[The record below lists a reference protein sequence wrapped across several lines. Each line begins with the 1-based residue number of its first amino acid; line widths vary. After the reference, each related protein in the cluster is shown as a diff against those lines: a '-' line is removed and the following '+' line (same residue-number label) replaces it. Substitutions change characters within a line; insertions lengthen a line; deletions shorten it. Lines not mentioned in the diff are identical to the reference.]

1 MMKGKQR
8 IGKVR
13 KPKKSSADQGC
24 SRRQEFL
31 DEHGEE
37 ISTAVK
43 ESVARFIKTNRENIQ
58 RSTKEQIAV
67 ASYGG
72 GMTDMVML
80 VRSAL
85 GRFAVEQLLIEIENW
100 SAAEASS
107 AAPSVKI
114 NITTDEKGETSQEQ
128 VKELGE
134 QIAKWVAEKKN
145 NGKKQCKDPMFA

>member
-1 MMKGKQR
+1 MKGKQR

-13 KPKKSSADQGC
+13 KSRKNSVNKGC
-24 SRRQEFL
+24 SRGQEFL
-31 DEHGEE
+31 DEHGDE

-43 ESVARFIKTNRENIQ
+43 ESVARFVTANCENIR
-58 RSTKEQIAV
+58 RSTKEQIAI

-80 VRSAL
+80 VRRAL
-85 GRFAVEQLLIEIENW
+85 GRFAVEQLLIELENW
-100 SAAEASS
+100 SAAEESS
-107 AAPSVKI
+107 VAPSIKI
-114 NITTDEKGETSQEQ
+114 NVTTDEKGEISQEQ

-145 NGKKQCKDPMFA
+145 NGKRQCKDPMFA

>member
-1 MMKGKQR
+1 MMNGKQR

-13 KPKKSSADQGC
+13 QSTKNSVNKGC
-24 SRRQEFL
+24 SRGQEFL

-43 ESVARFIKTNRENIQ
+43 ESAARFVAANRENIH
-58 RSTKEQIAV
+58 RSTKEQIAI
-67 ASYGG
+67 ASYGD

-85 GRFAVEQLLIEIENW
+85 GRWAVEQLLIELENW
-100 SAAEASS
+100 SAAEESS

-114 NITTDEKGETSQEQ
+114 NITTDEKGEISQEQ